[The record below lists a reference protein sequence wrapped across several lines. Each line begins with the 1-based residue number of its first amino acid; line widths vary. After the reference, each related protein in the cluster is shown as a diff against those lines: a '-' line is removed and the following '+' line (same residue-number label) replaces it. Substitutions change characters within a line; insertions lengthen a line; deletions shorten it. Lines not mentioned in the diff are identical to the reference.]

1 MFINGIGEDQNLPGA
16 DYLFSESGQ
25 CDYRSYST
33 SKKGLMQYEG
43 GQPDGQ
49 GNDIQYLGGD
59 IESSINQDRSQN
71 YLHNQSAFG
80 SESIEF
86 E

>member
-1 MFINGIGEDQNLPGA
+1 
-16 DYLFSESGQ
+16 
-25 CDYRSYST
+25 
-33 SKKGLMQYEG
+33 MQYEG